1 MNRIGEGEE
10 RGKERM
16 GEISAGQKPYY
27 HNTEILSRNTAERER
42 KACKGRRLGGE
53 ENTKTY
59 VSQTNGIERS
69 KTKKEKKEDDIITQ
83 VLFPPRQLYEWQW
96 IASGH

>member
-1 MNRIGEGEE
+1 MRE
-10 RGKERM
+10 REN

-59 VSQTNGIERS
+59 VSQTNGMERS
-69 KTKKEKKEDDIITQ
+69 KKQTRERKMI
-83 VLFPPRQLYEWQW
+83 
-96 IASGH
+96 

>member
-1 MNRIGEGEE
+1 MNRIGEGEGE
-10 RGKERM
+10 RKREWGDQCRPETLLPQH
-16 GEISAGQKPYY
+16 GDSIQKY
-27 HNTEILSRNTAERER
+27 SRER

-59 VSQTNGIERS
+59 VSQTNGMERS
-69 KTKKEKKEDDIITQ
+69 KKQTREEENDIITQ

>member
-1 MNRIGEGEE
+1 
-10 RGKERM
+10 M

-59 VSQTNGIERS
+59 VSQTNGMERS
-69 KTKKEKKEDDIITQ
+69 KKQTREEENDIITQ

>member
-1 MNRIGEGEE
+1 
-10 RGKERM
+10 M

-59 VSQTNGIERS
+59 VSQTNGMEREV
-69 KTKKEKKEDDIITQ
+69 KNKQEKEK
-83 VLFPPRQLYEWQW
+83 
-96 IASGH
+96 